1 MKIHLRAISCTK
13 RPMSFVGRRSG
24 SFWILSEAKDKDCIN
39 SIMLRV
45 QPTNEFP
52 FIHICLKIEIKKGHK
67 NLILPQHK
75 KEVNCAWKDFWKK
88 KSLHFHLNPFQM
100 YLIIFVFQSS
110 KWCGLQKWKRG
121 TQVELSFEMKFLF
134 YSLKYLQ
141 LSFWEFLRPTIILF
155 PFSNQLLIV
164 SSVRYRKS
172 RLLWIF
178 RPCVWVLLA
187 EA

>member
-1 MKIHLRAISCTK
+1 M
-13 RPMSFVGRRSG
+13 GRRSG

-121 TQVELSFEMKFLF
+121 TQVEIRIVLRNEILVLFFKVPAINSLGILKTHYYFISIFEPIA
-134 YSLKYLQ
+134 YC
-141 LSFWEFLRPTIILF
+141 I
-155 PFSNQLLIV
+155 
-164 SSVRYRKS
+164 
-172 RLLWIF
+172 
-178 RPCVWVLLA
+178 
-187 EA
+187 